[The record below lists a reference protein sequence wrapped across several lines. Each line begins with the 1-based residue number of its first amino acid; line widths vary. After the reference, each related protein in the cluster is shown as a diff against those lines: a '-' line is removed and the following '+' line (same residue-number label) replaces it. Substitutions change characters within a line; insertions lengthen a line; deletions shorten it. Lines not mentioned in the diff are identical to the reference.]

1 MLLAF
6 VVFIMII
13 VYFLIFKKETFV
25 KYDEKILFGLDKSK
39 DKLYQVNLRLSQLKH
54 LENIHKSLKENKEE
68 IVDVKPK
75 YTDMVL
81 DISCVPKKSTFI
93 PQDLGYDQYSSL
105 GFTKDKHLKNFE
117 FKNLI
122 DHIFK

>member
-6 VVFIMII
+6 VVLIQII

-25 KYDEKILFGLDKSK
+25 KYDEKLLFGLDKSK

-54 LENIHKSLKENKEE
+54 LEKIHTSLNKKEE

-75 YTDMVL
+75 YTVL
-81 DISCVPKKSTFI
+81 SMI
-93 PQDLGYDQYSSL
+93 LL
-105 GFTKDKHLKNFE
+105 E
-117 FKNLI
+117 
-122 DHIFK
+122 

>member
-25 KYDEKILFGLDKSK
+25 KYDQKLLFGLDKSK
-39 DKLYQVNLRLSQLKH
+39 DKLYQVNLRLSQLRH
-54 LENIHKSLKENKEE
+54 LEKIHASLSGNNNEDEEKKSN
-68 IVDVKPK
+68 

-81 DISCVPKKSTFI
+81 DTSCVPKKSTFI

>member
-6 VVFIMII
+6 VVLII
-13 VYFLIFKKETFV
+13 IIIYFMMFKKETFV
-25 KYDEKILFGLDKSK
+25 KFDEKIVFGRDKNK
-39 DKLYQVNLRLSQLKH
+39 DNLYQVNLRLSKLKH
-54 LENIHKSLKENKEE
+54 LDKLYESIKKKHSDK
-68 IVDVKPK
+68 KPVETK
-75 YTDMVL
+75 YKDMVL
-81 DISCVPKKSTFI
+81 DISCVPKESTFI

-105 GFTKDKHLKNFE
+105 GFTKDKHLKNFQ